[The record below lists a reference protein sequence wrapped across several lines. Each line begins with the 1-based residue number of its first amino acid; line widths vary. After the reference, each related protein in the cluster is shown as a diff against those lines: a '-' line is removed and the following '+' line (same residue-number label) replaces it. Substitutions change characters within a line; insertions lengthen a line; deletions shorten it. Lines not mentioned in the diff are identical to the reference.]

1 MTPYLSTDAAVAG
14 SLLADPPPVITG
26 AAATGIIRALGLAP
40 QDDGPVIR
48 DWTTGPSFRSDLA
61 GGAR

>member
-1 MTPYLSTDAAVAG
+1 MTPFLSTNAAVAG
-14 SLLADPPPVITG
+14 SLLAEAPPVITG

-40 QDDGPVIR
+40 DDEPVIP
-48 DWTTGPSFRSDLA
+48 DWTTGPSLRSDLA